1 MGFGDQ
7 GSVLVQHLVHEL
19 PVAGVAERGVELGS
33 APAVDDV
40 LFVSALA
47 EQVVKV
53 ASGGLRDR

>member
-7 GSVLVQHLVHEL
+7 RSVLVKHLVHEL

-47 EQVVKV
+47 
-53 ASGGLRDR
+53 